1 MPLKKIQPPFLK
13 QGDEVAIISP
23 SFSID
28 EIKISD
34 AVKVLEGWGLKVHV
48 GRNVFKR
55 SGPFAGTDE
64 ERLSDFQEFTDNRKI
79 RAVICSRGGYGMSR
93 FIGRISISIR

>member
-34 AVKVLEGWGLKVHV
+34 AVKVLEGW
-48 GRNVFKR
+48 
-55 SGPFAGTDE
+55 
-64 ERLSDFQEFTDNRKI
+64 
-79 RAVICSRGGYGMSR
+79 
-93 FIGRISISIR
+93 